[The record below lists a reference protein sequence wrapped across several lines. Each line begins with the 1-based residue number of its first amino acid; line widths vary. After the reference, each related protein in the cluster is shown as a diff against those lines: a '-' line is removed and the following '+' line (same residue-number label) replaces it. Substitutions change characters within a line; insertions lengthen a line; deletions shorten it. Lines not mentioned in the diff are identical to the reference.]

1 MKVLPPTLAP
11 FLRSDVQ
18 GLLLAELV
26 LSVEREFTITELSKL
41 AGTSLPTAV
50 REIDRLVASNFAL
63 DRPVGRNRNIRA
75 NQSHPLFRPMQ
86 EIITYA
92 YGPKAVMESL
102 LAGLAELE
110 QAFIY
115 GSWAARVS
123 GTPGPDPQ
131 DVDVLLIGAPDRME
145 VFKIAE
151 VASLKL
157 GREVN
162 LQVVSADV
170 WAPGTDP
177 FVKTIRARPLVELS
191 VVAAKNSE

>member
-1 MKVLPPTLAP
+1 MKVLPPSLTP

-18 GLLLAELV
+18 GLLLAEL
-26 LSVEREFTITELSKL
+26 LLNVEREFTITELSKL

-75 NQSHPLFRPMQ
+75 NQSHPLFRPLQ

-92 YGPKAVMESL
+92 YGPKSVMESL
-102 LAGLAELE
+102 LAGLPGLE

-123 GTPGPDPQ
+123 GTPGSDPK
-131 DVDVLLIGAPDRME
+131 DVDVLLIGAPDRMAILKVTE
-145 VFKIAE
+145 E
-151 VASLKL
+151 ASRKL

-170 WAPGTDP
+170 WAQGTDP
-177 FVKTIRARPLVELS
+177 FVKTVRAKPLVELS
-191 VVAAKNSE
+191 VVAAKNGE

>member
-1 MKVLPPTLAP
+1 MKVLPPSLTP

-26 LSVEREFTITELSKL
+26 LNVEREFTITELSRL

-115 GSWAARVS
+115 GSWAARIS
-123 GTPGPDPQ
+123 GIPGPNPQ
-131 DVDVLLIGAPDRME
+131 DVDVLLTGAPDRME

-151 VASLKL
+151 AASLKL

-162 LQVVSADV
+162 LQVQSPET
-170 WAPGTDP
+170 WSHNKDP
-177 FVKTIRARPLVELS
+177 FVKTIKAKPLVELS
-191 VVAAKNSE
+191 VAAAKNGE

>member
-1 MKVLPPTLAP
+1 MKVLPPSLTP

-18 GLLLAELV
+18 GLLLAEL
-26 LSVEREFTITELSKL
+26 LLNSEREFTITELSKL

-50 REIDRLVASNFAL
+50 REVDRLVVSNFAL

-86 EIITYA
+86 DIITYA
-92 YGPKAVMESL
+92 FGPKAVMESL
-102 LAGLAELE
+102 LACLPGLE

-123 GTPGPDPQ
+123 GTPGPDPK
-131 DVDVLLIGAPDRME
+131 DVDVLLIGAPGRME
-145 VFKIAE
+145 IFKIAE

-162 LQVVSADV
+162 LQVVSAGV
-170 WAPGTDP
+170 WSQNTDP
-177 FVKTIRARPLVELS
+177 FVKTVRAKPLVELS

>member
-1 MKVLPPTLAP
+1 MKVSPPSLTP
-11 FLRSDVQ
+11 FLRTDVQ
-18 GLLLAELV
+18 GLLLAEL
-26 LSVEREFTITELSKL
+26 LLNGEREFTITELSKL

-102 LAGLAELE
+102 LAGLAKLE

-123 GTPGPDPQ
+123 GIPGPDPQ

-157 GREVN
+157 GRDVN

-170 WAPGTDP
+170 WAQGADP
-177 FVKTIRARPLVELS
+177 FVKTVKSKPLVELS
-191 VVAAKNSE
+191 VAAAKNSE

>member
-1 MKVLPPTLAP
+1 MKVLPPSLTP

-26 LSVEREFTITELSKL
+26 LNVEREFTITELSRL

-92 YGPKAVMESL
+92 YGPKAVLESL
-102 LAGLAELE
+102 LSGLAELE

-123 GTPGPDPQ
+123 GIPGPNPQ
-131 DVDVLLIGAPDRME
+131 DVDVLLVGAPDRME
-145 VFKIAE
+145 VFKIAQ

-162 LQVVSADV
+162 LQVQS
-170 WAPGTDP
+170 PGTWSQNTDP
-177 FVKTIRARPLVELS
+177 FVKTIKSKPLVELS
-191 VVAAKNSE
+191 VVAAKNGE